1 MTWIDRLFWLF
12 GEDKEQPAPS
22 ARRTDVRR
30 KPTAGGA
37 KRAPGRD
44 NRTEERSPERSSDR
58 DGARKRNRTQSRAAA
73 DRPAGAV
80 ETRRRTPMSACTPAE
95 AAGGAAALTRARDVI
110 GPVEGHELSD
120 EQLAAIVG
128 AGHNT
133 LVLAGAGTG
142 KTTTI
147 NGYVTWLLATGRARP
162 DEILVLSFTR
172 ASAEEMGERIR
183 VQTGQRVR
191 ATTFHAL
198 GLDICRRSGA
208 ARRDVVDE
216 ATMGRVMRDA
226 FDEHRRTDVR
236 YHALVASMLPPGVR
250 DACADATAHAAM
262 SASGKV
268 AAGSSST
275 AASAASRTAEAYA
288 GRLLEEA
295 RTIIAHMRAGDLDV
309 AALRALNEERGG
321 ADKGRNRDMIAL
333 VEPLYDAY
341 MRHLRDA
348 GGIDFAGMIGEAA
361 AAARAG
367 RFDHGWKYVLI
378 DEYQDMSRPRCALIR
393 ALRERRPF
401 ALFAVGD
408 DWQSIYRF
416 AGSDIRLILDFDH
429 VWAAWGPTRT
439 FLLTVTRRFGRSLID
454 ASGSFVM
461 ADPSL
466 NVKHLQAATATR
478 GPEVGV
484 VAGGDARERCEA
496 VLERLRRLPR
506 RSSVMMLGRYRA
518 DLDQLTRH
526 APAGAFDVDGDRLT
540 FAERPDLTISFMTI
554 HRSKGL
560 QCDVAFLL
568 SCAGGVRG
576 FPGAVREE
584 PLVGLLLP
592 QAEAYPD
599 AEERRL
605 CYVAMTRCRRRL
617 FLVVDPA
624 RPSRFVYELRERI
637 CPTAFRG
644 IRLAERCPSCGE
656 ALTERAGAG
665 GRRFLGCTAWPAC
678 AFTRDAGE

>member
-1 MTWIDRLFWLF
+1 
-12 GEDKEQPAPS
+12 
-22 ARRTDVRR
+22 
-30 KPTAGGA
+30 
-37 KRAPGRD
+37 
-44 NRTEERSPERSSDR
+44 
-58 DGARKRNRTQSRAAA
+58 
-73 DRPAGAV
+73 
-80 ETRRRTPMSACTPAE
+80 MSACTPAE
-95 AAGGAAALTRARDVI
+95 AAGGEAALARARDII

-147 NGYVTWLLATGRARP
+147 NGYVAWLLATWRARP

-183 VQTGQRVR
+183 NQTGQRVR

-216 ATMGRVMRDA
+216 TTMGRVIRDA
-226 FDEHRRTDVR
+226 FDGRRRTDPR
-236 YHALVASMLPPGVR
+236 YRALVVSMMPSGVR
-250 DACADATAHAAM
+250 DACADTAT
-262 SASGKV
+262 G
-268 AAGSSST
+268 AGAPTDGGVESSS
-275 AASAASRTAEAYA
+275 AASPAMPSAASRTAEAYA
-288 GRLLEEA
+288 GRLLESA
-295 RTIIAHMRAGDLDV
+295 RTVIAHMRARDLDV

-321 ADKGRNRDMIAL
+321 MDKGRNRDMIAL
-333 VEPLYDAY
+333 IEPLYDAY
-341 MRHLRDA
+341 MRHLRDV

-361 AAARAG
+361 AAVRAG

-393 ALRERRPF
+393 ALRERRGF

-429 VWAAWGPTRT
+429 VWGAWGPTRT
-439 FLLTVTRRFGRSLID
+439 FLLTVTRRFGQALID

-466 NVKHLQAATATR
+466 NVKHLQAAAVTR
-478 GPEVGV
+478 GPAVGV
-484 VAGGDARERCEA
+484 IAGDDARARCEA
-496 VLERLRRLPR
+496 VLDRLRRLPR

-526 APAGAFDVDGDRLT
+526 APAGAFVTDGDRLT
-540 FAERPDLTISFMTI
+540 FAERPDLAISFMTI

-592 QAEAYPD
+592 QAEAYPY

-605 CYVAMTRCRRRL
+605 CYVAMTRCRRRV

-624 RPSRFVYELRERI
+624 RPSRFVYELRERV

-644 IRLAERCPSCGE
+644 VKLADRCPSCGE
-656 ALTERAGAG
+656 ALAERAGSG
-665 GRRFLGCTAWPAC
+665 GRRFVGCTAWPAC
-678 AFTRDAGE
+678 TFTRDAGE